1 MALIYHYC
9 SPYTFQQIIERKK
22 LWLSSTSNMND
33 FSEEKWFLDIIYNV
47 LELYENELERPWCDV
62 VRKGLEDNFRPSYI
76 TCFSKSKDLL
86 SQWRAYAENGLGV
99 AIGFESDEFAL
110 MMKKPIEIGGKPG
123 ERVVAQLELQDVIYL
138 NPDILIEKVA
148 DYARGWKRLDN
159 DALFD
164 GLEGDML
171 RDAKAAF
178 FSMNFERWA
187 VQHKNPAFSEEN
199 EARLIYRP
207 TYAKWVDPERPFMNL
222 ERKKEALLDAFD
234 GLKYRIS
241 DGFLTSYFEYPFNS
255 VAIKKVVLGP
265 RNKFAESDLK
275 DFLLLNDMRHVE
287 IERSS
292 ATYR

>member
-47 LELYENELERPWCDV
+47 LERYENELERPWCDV

-110 MMKKPIEIGGKPG
+110 TMTKPTEIDGKLG
-123 ERVVAQLELQDVIYL
+123 NRVVAQLALQDVIYMSE
-138 NPDILIEKVA
+138 DKVIDGFA
-148 DYARGWKRLDN
+148 AFAIDWKREGKGIFHDV
-159 DALFD
+159 
-164 GLEGDML
+164 LEGEAL
-171 RDAKAAF
+171 RNANAAQF
-178 FSMNFERWA
+178 TMTCEQWT
-187 VQHKNPAFSEEN
+187 VMHKNPAFSEEN
-199 EARLIYRP
+199 ETRLIYRP
-207 TYAKWVDPERPFMNL
+207 TYANWVDPERPFMNL

-241 DGFLTSYFEYPFNS
+241 DGFLTSYFEYPFNP

>member
-47 LELYENELERPWCDV
+47 LERYEDEFERPWCDV
-62 VRKGLEDNFRPSYI
+62 VRKGLEDNFRTSYI

-110 MMKKPIEIGGKPG
+110 TMTKPTEIDGKPG
-123 ERVVAQLELQDVIYL
+123 ERVVAQLGLQDVIYMNSAEL
-138 NPDILIEKVA
+138 FDNVA
-148 DYARGWKRLDN
+148 RYTRDWKRKD
-159 DALFD
+159 DAFLA
-164 GLEGDML
+164 GLEGDAL
-171 RDAKAAF
+171 RDANAAF
-178 FSMNFERWA
+178 FTMGIERWA

-199 EARLIYRP
+199 ETRLVYRP
-207 TYAKWVDPERPFMNL
+207 TYANWVDPERPFMNL

-241 DGFLTSYFEYPFNS
+241 DGFLTSYFEYPFNP